1 MNQTDNSSNPTNDG
15 SADEFFDNLEAQVN
29 SAVADDQI
37 VEETQDVQSG
47 PEQPFAPITQKDNNG
62 PDNSGIDWEKRYK
75 DSSREAT
82 KMRSELNNLKPF
94 VPILDAM
101 KNDSNLVTHVRDYLE
116 SGGTPS
122 KNVTERLGLDED
134 FVYDQDEAFKDPN
147 SDSAKVFKAHV
158 DGLVQS
164 RMNNAMQ
171 QQQKQQ
177 ALDANKRAKQQEAAE
192 FIKRHNMPRE
202 EFTSFMEGLKQK
214 KITLEDLYYLQNRDK
229 ASQNV
234 AKSVKEDMISQMKNV
249 RDMPT
254 SAGGINSPRAER
266 SMDDQIFDTVNDSS
280 IDFDDVFK

>member
-1 MNQTDNSSNPTNDG
+1 
-15 SADEFFDNLEAQVN
+15 
-29 SAVADDQI
+29 
-37 VEETQDVQSG
+37 
-47 PEQPFAPITQKDNNG
+47 
-62 PDNSGIDWEKRYK
+62 
-75 DSSREAT
+75 
-82 KMRSELNNLKPF
+82 
-94 VPILDAM
+94 
-101 KNDSNLVTHVRDYLE
+101 
-116 SGGTPS
+116 
-122 KNVTERLGLDED
+122 
-134 FVYDQDEAFKDPN
+134 
-147 SDSAKVFKAHV
+147 
-158 DGLVQS
+158 
-164 RMNNAMQ
+164 MQ

-249 RDMPT
+249 RDMPI
-254 SAGGINSPRAER
+254 SAGGINSPKAER

>member
-29 SAVADDQI
+29 SAVADNQI

-47 PEQPFAPITQKDNNG
+47 PEQPFAPTTQEDNNG
-62 PDNSGIDWEKRYK
+62 PDNSGVDWEKRYK

-134 FVYDQDEAFKDPN
+134 FVYDQDEALKDPN
-147 SDSAKVFKAHV
+147 SDSAKVFNAHV

-177 ALDANKRAKQQEAAE
+177 ALDANKKAKQQEAAE

>member
-47 PEQPFAPITQKDNNG
+47 PEQPFAPTTQEDNNG
-62 PDNSGIDWEKRYK
+62 PDNSGVDWEKRYK

-134 FVYDQDEAFKDPN
+134 FVYDQDEALKDPN
-147 SDSAKVFKAHV
+147 SDSAKVFNAHV

-177 ALDANKRAKQQEAAE
+177 ALDANKKAKQQEAAE